1 MNGIIQDDAVVSPK
15 NFGKDIFNLGV
26 VRLITS
32 VDPSLRLLALEPEIL
47 ELKDHT
53 GSYTPLTKN
62 RRTIQA
68 KCSLRLYSNQCTNIF
83 LCTRP

>member
-1 MNGIIQDDAVVSPK
+1 MNGIIQDDAVVSSK

-47 ELKDHT
+47 ELKDH
-53 GSYTPLTKN
+53 GGCYTPLQK
-62 RRTIQA
+62 I
-68 KCSLRLYSNQCTNIF
+68 
-83 LCTRP
+83 